1 MDHSPGL
8 PIVSLSEKKNGFFF
22 FLQFSSCLWWEG
34 MISSTYFMADVEQFL
49 FLIEVFIAVLILNK

>member
-1 MDHSPGL
+1 
-8 PIVSLSEKKNGFFF
+8 
-22 FLQFSSCLWWEG
+22 